1 MSEAETTNLV
11 VGAASGMGAAV
22 AARLAGRGRL
32 LLADRDAQA
41 LARTA
46 EGLDGDV
53 ATLACDLTREA
64 DVDALRDQAGRP
76 GAIVVTAGLSPSMAD
91 GRRIYEVNLRGLE
104 RLLRALAPAA
114 DRGTAAVVFAST
126 AGHMLPGS
134 APLDAILDD
143 PLSEG
148 FFDDLAAA
156 GIDPENPLLAYPVS
170 KRGVIRLARR
180 HAAEWGSKGARILSL
195 SPGIV
200 DTAMGRL
207 EAEHQPSMAHMIE
220 SSALGRMGRPEEV
233 AAVADFLSSE
243 AASFMTG
250 VDVLVDG
257 GSIASLG
264 LSDRS

>member
-1 MSEAETTNLV
+1 MSAAETTNIV

-22 AARLAGRGRL
+22 AAQIAGRGPL
-32 LLADRDAQA
+32 LLADREGDA
-41 LARTA
+41 LSRVA
-46 EGLDGDV
+46 EGLVGEV
-53 ATLACDLTREA
+53 ATLACDLTRQA
-64 DVDALRDQAGRP
+64 DVDALRERSGRP
-76 GAIVVTAGLSPSMAD
+76 GAVVVTAGLSPSMAD

-104 RLLRALAPAA
+104 RVIRALAPAVGP
-114 DRGTAAVVFAST
+114 GTAAVVFGST

-134 APLDAILDD
+134 PALDAALDD

-148 FFDDLAAA
+148 FFEALAGA
-156 GIDPENPLLAYPVS
+156 GIDPDNPLLAYPVS

-180 HAAEWGSKGARILSL
+180 HAAAWGAKGARILSL

-207 EAEHQPSMAHMIE
+207 ETEHQPAMAHMIE
-220 SSALGRMGRPEEV
+220 SSALGRMGRAQEV
-233 AAVADFLSSE
+233 AAVAAFLTSD

-257 GSIASLG
+257 GSITSLG
-264 LSDRS
+264 LGGPS